1 MELLSHVTAI
11 EEAEQLVCRPVVQL
25 LSCIG
30 INVIHHQVNFVL
42 GQKIERGLLGQNP
55 AYHLMRYLAAAF
67 LVRTLGITVKN
78 PSPDYAVRIAFD

>member
-55 AYHLMRYLAAAF
+55 ADHLMRYLAAAF
-67 LVRTLGITVKN
+67 LVRTLGITVED
-78 PSPDYAVRIAFD
+78 PGSEYAIRIAFD